1 MLTVRIVLQA
11 RMGSARRPGKTVAD
25 VAGRTLIARCVE
37 RLAAARSLGARTLP
51 QARWELVVATSRLT
65 ADEPIARAAEA
76 LGCCC
81 VRGSE
86 SDVFARYLTSTA
98 DLNNADVVIRATSDN
113 PLYCPERTVHL
124 VEHHLASGAVYTGIA
139 EALSPSVPEVFRVG
153 ALRAASLRSD
163 LDAYCREHVTPCFR
177 RDGSPFRRE
186 LLSPTWAGLDPD
198 LRLTVD
204 TPEDLANMNALYNA
218 LISLTGAD
226 EPASWTLPQIYGTAR
241 GLAAA
246 RVAESRAAELAVAS
260 TSGDLLSAVPAQS
273 HAPAA

>member
-11 RMGSARRPGKTVAD
+11 RMGSLRRPGKTVAD
-25 VAGRTLIARCVE
+25 IAGRTLLARCVE
-37 RLAAARSLGARTLP
+37 RLTAARNLGARTMP
-51 QARWELVVATSRLT
+51 QARWELVVATSRLS

-76 LGCCC
+76 MGCGC

-86 SDVFARYLTSTA
+86 SDVFARYLTSTCE
-98 DLNNADVVIRATSDN
+98 LNNADVVIRATADN
-113 PLYCPERTVHL
+113 PLYCPERTVRL
-124 VEHHLASGAVYTGIA
+124 VEHHLLSGAVYSGIA

-186 LLSPTWAGLDPD
+186 LLTPTWAGLDPD

-204 TPEDLANMNALYNA
+204 TPADLSNMNALYNA

-226 EPASWTLPQIYGTAR
+226 EPASWSLAQIYGTAR
-241 GLAAA
+241 GLEAA
-246 RVAESRAAELAVAS
+246 RAAEHSDAS
-260 TSGDLLSAVPAQS
+260 IAGDLPAAS
-273 HAPAA
+273 NRSLAPAA

>member
-1 MLTVRIVLQA
+1 M
-11 RMGSARRPGKTVAD
+11 
-25 VAGRTLIARCVE
+25 
-37 RLAAARSLGARTLP
+37 P

-76 LGCCC
+76 LGCGC

-98 DLNNADVVIRATSDN
+98 DLNNADVVIRATADN
-113 PLYCPERTVHL
+113 PLYCPERTVRL
-124 VEHHLASGAVYTGIA
+124 VEHHLQSGAVYTGIA
-139 EALSPSVPEVFRVG
+139 EALSPTVPEVFRVG

-186 LLSPTWAGLDPD
+186 LLTPTWVRPRSRAYDS
-198 LRLTVD
+198 RSTRR
-204 TPEDLANMNALYNA
+204 TTSSNMNALYNA

-226 EPASWTLPQIYGTAR
+226 EPANWTLPQIYGTAR
-241 GLAAA
+241 GLEAALAEPRRNSPSHPRPVIYLRPRRQA
-246 RVAESRAAELAVAS
+246 RSRRPRS
-260 TSGDLLSAVPAQS
+260 FR
-273 HAPAA
+273 

>member
-25 VAGRTLIARCVE
+25 VAGRTLLARCVE
-37 RLAAARSLGARTLP
+37 RLAAARSLGARTMP
-51 QARWELVVATSRLT
+51 QARWELVVATSRLI
-65 ADEPIARAAEA
+65 ADEPIARAAAA
-76 LGCCC
+76 LGCSC

-86 SDVFARYLTSTA
+86 CDVFARFLTGTA
-98 DLNNADVVIRATSDN
+98 DLNNADVVIRATADN
-113 PLYCPERTVHL
+113 PLYCPERTVRL
-124 VEHHLASGAVYTGIA
+124 VEHHLASGSVYTGIA

-186 LLSPTWAGLDPD
+186 LLPPTWADLDPER
-198 LRLTVD
+198 RLTVD
-204 TPEDLANMNALYNA
+204 TPEDLTNMNALYHA

-241 GLAAA
+241 GLEAA
-246 RVAESRAAELAVAS
+246 RVAS
-260 TSGDLLSAVPAQS
+260 TSGDLPVAPADS
-273 HAPAA
+273 LAPAA